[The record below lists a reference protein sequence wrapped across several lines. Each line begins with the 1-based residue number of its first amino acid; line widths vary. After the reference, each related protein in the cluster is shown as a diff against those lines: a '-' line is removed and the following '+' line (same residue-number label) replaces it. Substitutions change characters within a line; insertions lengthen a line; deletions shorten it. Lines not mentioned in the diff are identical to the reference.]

1 MAGNGAL
8 DLSIRIMGKVDPS
21 LAKSI
26 SQVKGLTGSLTGG
39 LRTTNSLASTVA
51 NTIGVIGKAGLG
63 LAATL
68 TGSVL
73 VGMKRVTNEA
83 SKLEAQM
90 APVVRYVNGLADA
103 SGKVSDAIADNGK
116 TFKQNY
122 SDMENYIQRLSMDIP
137 RTTEQLTT
145 MSAALGQSGKDVTE
159 QTKTG
164 ILRDTAVAATA
175 MDLDD
180 QTAGDYM
187 AKWEASFTKR
197 DADGNKVNYSHDDV
211 MRLMNQINYL
221 GANNATTAA
230 EIASS
235 VNKSASIGSL
245 PVLIPRPRRP
255 LRRRCRQQALIRNA
269 RAQRFPESIPT
280 SPREAAQPKHNMKC
294 GRNWDSRPRALHPP
308 CRKTERE
315 P

>member
-26 SQVKGLTGSLTGG
+26 SQVKGLTNSLTGG

-211 MRLMNQINYL
+211 TITAFGARLLWQSPSRRAGSQPKSMRRSLVNRMQHKSWPALCESLLDRLETMGADTATERTEFGVLM
-221 GANNATTAA
+221 
-230 EIASS
+230 
-235 VNKSASIGSL
+235 VDCCM
-245 PVLIPRPRRP
+245 
-255 LRRRCRQQALIRNA
+255 RRCGADLR
-269 RAQRFPESIPT
+269 PEGDV
-280 SPREAAQPKHNMKC
+280 ED
-294 GRNWDSRPRALHPP
+294 GD
-308 CRKTERE
+308 
-315 P
+315 